1 MNGSINW
8 NEVCESALAR
18 DRARREAKQ
27 AEAKQAEV
35 KAEPVDVVFDAQ
47 SFVHEGKIGYA
58 INRHDGKGW
67 LYPHRPVPDGKEL
80 MLFDDWDSVFT
91 HVEHMNPDVTVLWV
105 NNTSA
110 EVEMFSLMARLQDLA
125 RVKREMGF

>member
-1 MNGSINW
+1 M
-8 NEVCESALAR
+8 
-18 DRARREAKQ
+18 
-27 AEAKQAEV
+27 
-35 KAEPVDVVFDAQ
+35 
-47 SFVHEGKIGYA
+47 
-58 INRHDGKGW
+58 
-67 LYPHRPVPDGKEL
+67 
-80 MLFDDWDSVFT
+80 DSVFT